1 MIELLDRGRAQVL
14 ELFVHLDRPGPMGDR
29 QIAYYGEL
37 RAAEMSHDVALERT
51 IARFRL
57 REQAWYQA
65 QLTRARKIADGG
77 ATSRRRFESCAGEWP
92 AATESN
98 PTIKEHAP

>member
-1 MIELLDRGRAQVL
+1 MIELHDRGRAQVL

-29 QIAYYGEL
+29 QIAHYGEL
-37 RAAEMSHDVALERT
+37 RAAELSHDVALERT

-65 QLTRARKIADGG
+65 QLARARKIADG
-77 ATSRRRFESCAGEWP
+77 ATSRRRFDSCAGEWA

-98 PTIKEHAP
+98 PTIKDHAP

>member
-1 MIELLDRGRAQVL
+1 MIELPDRGRAQVL
-14 ELFVHLDRPGPMGDR
+14 ELLVHLDRPGPWGDR
-29 QIAYYGEL
+29 QTAHYGEL
-37 RAAEMSHDVALERT
+37 RAAEMPHDLALERT

-65 QLTRARKIADGG
+65 QLARARQIADG

-92 AATESN
+92 AATESK

>member
-1 MIELLDRGRAQVL
+1 MIELHDRGRAQVL

-29 QIAYYGEL
+29 QIAHYGEL
-37 RAAEMSHDVALERT
+37 RAAEMPHDLALKRT

-65 QLTRARKIADGG
+65 QLTRARTIADG
-77 ATSRRRFESCAGEWP
+77 ATGRRRFESCAGEWP

-98 PTIKEHAP
+98 PTIKDHAP